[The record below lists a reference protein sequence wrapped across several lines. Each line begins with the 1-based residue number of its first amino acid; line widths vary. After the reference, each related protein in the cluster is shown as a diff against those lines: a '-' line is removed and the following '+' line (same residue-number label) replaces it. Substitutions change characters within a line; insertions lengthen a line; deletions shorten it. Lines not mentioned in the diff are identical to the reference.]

1 MNEHEESIDK
11 SDDEAERRPRPAM
24 PAGERGLSPPE
35 LLRTLIDG
43 PPTEGDL
50 QMLMELRAGLRA
62 DPSGPATVIDCSP
75 SEPLDPETVASLHRL
90 ARERLRRLTWRRSWP
105 GDISGEDR

>member
-1 MNEHEESIDK
+1 MNEHEESNDK
-11 SDDEAERRPRPAM
+11 SNDDAEHRPRPAA

-62 DPSGPATVIDCSP
+62 DPAGPATVIDCSP

-90 ARERLRRLTWRRSWP
+90 AQERLRRLTWRRSWP
-105 GDISGEDR
+105 GDTGAGDR

>member
-1 MNEHEESIDK
+1 MNEHEESIHK
-11 SDDEAERRPRPAM
+11 SDDEAERRPRPAA

-50 QMLMELRAGLRA
+50 QMLLELRAGLRA
-62 DPSGPATVIDCSP
+62 DPSGPATVIDCGP
-75 SEPLDPETVASLHRL
+75 FEPLDPETVALLHRL
-90 ARERLRRLTWRRSWP
+90 ARERLRRLTRRRSWP
-105 GDISGEDR
+105 GDAGEDR

>member
-1 MNEHEESIDK
+1 MNEHEESNHK
-11 SDDEAERRPRPAM
+11 SNDEAECRPRPAV

-35 LLRTLIDG
+35 LLRTLVDG

-50 QMLMELRAGLRA
+50 QMLMELRVGLRA
-62 DPSGPATVIDCSP
+62 DPSGPATVIDCDP
-75 SEPLDPETVASLHRL
+75 FEPLDPETVALMHRL

-105 GDISGEDR
+105 GDTSGEDR